1 MTCSMHSRCWLF
13 RCSSKLD
20 YRWPTQAQK
29 SQLSVEQTST
39 TFLHIREQSLVDA
52 CFLVSTQREAF
63 AKEFDDV
70 EAEVKVREFWLR
82 ILKMRLKKTC
92 LKRMLISR
100 KLLTL
105 VLEKLLKRRSK
116 KPTLKLKMLRF
127 LTMAKTCLTMTKTV
141 TYLMMMI
148 SNQTNEIGII
158 LTTTYLICSQY
169 RIEALE

>member
-1 MTCSMHSRCWLF
+1 MG
-13 RCSSKLD
+13 
-20 YRWPTQAQK
+20 
-29 SQLSVEQTST
+29 
-39 TFLHIREQSLVDA
+39 
-52 CFLVSTQREAF
+52 
-63 AKEFDDV
+63 
-70 EAEVKVREFWLR
+70 
-82 ILKMRLKKTC
+82 LKKTC